1 MPCCGSGSVAFSFQQ
16 LCRSMKKAK
25 ERLDKIMASCRERM
39 QEEVSA
45 LLGKVMTFAEP
56 ETRVL
61 SKEDFFSE
69 PAGRSVLAHVQLE
82 GDIEGHGCM
91 LVPIRDAIR
100 IGGTL
105 IMLPDSEL
113 ENVISEEEYTEELED
128 SYGEIA
134 NIICGSLTST
144 FEEQFPKSFR
154 LVRTEQEV
162 ILPVKVDI
170 ESDEPVPNGSYYVM
184 SSKMSLEGTE
194 MGTLQLLL
202 PAASFGLVEEDEAG
216 QESDDG
222 AQGPDAIAR
231 EKVEEQAEG
240 PEVIERESVDAESPA
255 AAVTPDGDQKDAA
268 APAPK
273 KKTVDVQKQKSM
285 VDQILTICLDRIGEE
300 VGALLGNTLTI
311 SPEECQILS
320 KEELLEQAGG
330 KQVLARMDVRGDGEG
345 ESFLMVSLKDAIFL
359 GGSLIMLP
367 EAELEEV
374 VLNEEFGEDA
384 EDAYGEIAN
393 IIAGVYTAVFE
404 EQYRKNLGF
413 VKTGLE
419 TIVPIKIDP
428 ESDEVLPN
436 TLYYL
441 NAGTMRFNEKELG
454 RLQMAFPAELLD
466 LEGLVADA
474 TEEETAAAS
483 TDGKEQTAASAG
495 GGPEVLQREGVA
507 ADGSGPGALQGGK
520 AAGGSSGGTVQPLSA
535 ADGESADILLV
546 TDDDTEAASIAVIL
560 TGLGLGSRTLHFRD
574 PVADFLT
581 SSVSLVFLIMEEVSE
596 QGFATAIKLQSSG
609 LSVPLV
615 MAGPAWTRTTVLKAV
630 KYGASDIL
638 VTPATATDVQEK
650 LDANLARKAA

>member
-1 MPCCGSGSVAFSFQQ
+1 
-16 LCRSMKKAK
+16 
-25 ERLDKIMASCRERM
+25 M

-45 LLGKVMTFAEP
+45 LLGKVITFADP
-56 ETRVL
+56 ETRVI
-61 SKEDFFSE
+61 SKEEFFSE
-69 PAGRSVLAHVQLE
+69 PAGKSVLAHVQLE
-82 GDIEGHGCM
+82 GEIEGHGCM

-144 FEEQFPKSFR
+144 FEEQYPKTFR
-154 LVRTEQEV
+154 LVRTEQEI

-170 ESDEPVPNGSYYVM
+170 ESDQPVPDGSYYVM
-184 SSKMSLEGTE
+184 SSQMSLEGTE
-194 MGTLQLLL
+194 MGKLHLLL
-202 PAASFGLVEEDEAG
+202 PAASFGLVEEPQAETEQDATAQNAETIERGQAVDG
-216 QESDDG
+216 QET
-222 AQGPDAIAR
+222 PDT
-231 EKVEEQAEG
+231 
-240 PEVIERESVDAESPA
+240 IERDTVAPDEKPDVIQADGSGQADPA
-255 AAVTPDGDQKDAA
+255 DAA
-268 APAPK
+268 PPPRK
-273 KKTVDVQKQKSM
+273 KSIDVQKQKSI
-285 VDQILTICLDRIGEE
+285 VDQILTICLDKIGEE
-300 VGALLGNTLTI
+300 VGALLGGALVVT
-311 SPEECQILS
+311 PEENQILG

-330 KQVLARMDVRGDGEG
+330 KQVLARMDIRGEGEG

-441 NAGTMRFNEKELG
+441 NAGAMRFNDKELG

-466 LEGLVADA
+466 LEGLVPDA
-474 TEEETAAAS
+474 AEEEAAA
-483 TDGKEQTAASAG
+483 AG
-495 GGPEVLQREGVA
+495 GDDAATGSGASGAGPDVLQREGA
-507 ADGSGPGALQGGK
+507 APDGGGPATVQAGAS
-520 AAGGSSGGTVQPLSA
+520 ASSAGGTVQPIA
-535 ADGESADILLV
+535 ATDSESADILLI
-546 TDDDTEAASIAVIL
+546 TDDDAEAASIGTLLSSQGFTTKI
-560 TGLGLGSRTLHFRD
+560 LHFRD

-581 SSVSLVFLIMEEVSE
+581 PSVSLVFLIMEEVSE
-596 QGFATAIKLQSSG
+596 QGFATAIKLGSSG
-609 LSVPLV
+609 LAVPLV

-630 KYGASDIL
+630 KYGATDIL
-638 VTPATATDVQEK
+638 ITPATAEDVQEK
-650 LDANLARKAA
+650 LDANLSRKAA